1 MVSKDDELT
10 SEVNKEA
17 EKLAEEIIKD
27 LQLSNVRLKPIV
39 LLLGG
44 FQGSGKTT
52 VINKLKDDLGLVVVS
67 EDEIRQRLLD
77 KKYSFSEKFRQI
89 VKATSSKILKNI
101 FKMGYSVALD
111 VNATPARIKKV
122 EKLLESEDLSNY
134 CLITAYLQT
143 SKEGLVRRLNLR
155 EDVRE
160 RYKGTANELEASIRK
175 YGEIDKSVYDVVIN
189 TEKLDAQAAAEVIR
203 NRVKSFRVS

>member
-17 EKLAEEIIKD
+17 EKLTEEIIKD

-89 VKATSSKILKNI
+89 VKATSSKIFQSLL
-101 FKMGYSVALD
+101 KMGNSIALD
-111 VNATPARIKKV
+111 VNATPARIKEIK
-122 EKLLESEDLSNY
+122 KLLESEDLSNY
-134 CLITAYLQT
+134 CLIIVYLQT
-143 SKEGLVRRLNLR
+143 SKKELVRRLNLR
-155 EDVRE
+155 EGVKE